1 MSLGMTRPNIAIL
14 IASLAWILG
23 LTVRANEKPTE
34 EYRKAMKDLE
44 AASEIMVHHSRM
56 VEPGG
61 DFGYAWIESDAA
73 NLKVA
78 FETARAYW
86 AARNVKGAVRFAENA
101 VSDATI
107 LERAAKAKHY
117 DGVVAGVGGVLAD
130 CEPCH
135 LAYREQLPD
144 GTFEIR

>member
-1 MSLGMTRPNIAIL
+1 MVVVPVFVLV
-14 IASLAWILG
+14 ASLVTNA
-23 LTVRANEKPTE
+23 TEKPSA
-34 EYRKAMKDLE
+34 EYRKAMSTLE
-44 AASEIMVHHSRM
+44 STSELMRHHARM

-73 NLKVA
+73 TLKAAFDVA
-78 FETARAYW
+78 RSYW
-86 AARNVKGAVRFAENA
+86 VVRKKNPAITLAQNA
-101 VSDATI
+101 VSDAMI

-117 DGVVAGVGGVLAD
+117 DGVVAGVAGVLAD

-135 LAYREQLPD
+135 LAFREELPD

>member
-1 MSLGMTRPNIAIL
+1 MRNCGAVTGIAVALLAAFPVSGNERP
-14 IASLAWILG
+14 S
-23 LTVRANEKPTE
+23 P
-34 EYRKAMKDLE
+34 EYQRAMKTLQEASDL
-44 AASEIMVHHSRM
+44 MRHHARM

-73 NLKVA
+73 TLKEA
-78 FETARAYW
+78 FEVARAYW
-86 AARNVKGAVRFAENA
+86 TIRNSRGATTFAQNA
-101 VSDATI
+101 VSDAAI

-117 DGVVAGVGGVLAD
+117 DGVVAGVAGVLAD

-135 LAYREQLPD
+135 RVYREELPD

>member
-1 MSLGMTRPNIAIL
+1 MKTLQE
-14 IASLAWILG
+14 AS
-23 LTVRANEKPTE
+23 
-34 EYRKAMKDLE
+34 DL
-44 AASEIMVHHSRM
+44 MRHHARM

-73 NLKVA
+73 TLKEA
-78 FETARAYW
+78 FEVARAYW
-86 AARNVKGAVRFAENA
+86 TIRNSRVATTFAQNA
-101 VSDATI
+101 VSDAAI

-117 DGVVAGVGGVLAD
+117 DGVVAGVAGVLAD

-135 LAYREQLPD
+135 RVYREELPD

>member
-1 MSLGMTRPNIAIL
+1 MRRSDRPSALVIILSLVLLGGFVLCASERP
-14 IASLAWILG
+14 S
-23 LTVRANEKPTE
+23 V
-34 EYRKAMKDLE
+34 EYRQAMNDLE
-44 AASEIMVHHSRM
+44 RTSQLMRQHARM

-73 NLKVA
+73 TLKTA
-78 FETARAYW
+78 FEVARSYW
-86 AARNVKGAVRFAENA
+86 TIRKRSPAVTFAQNA

-117 DGVVAGVGGVLAD
+117 DGVVAGVAGVLAD

-135 LAYREQLPD
+135 LAYREELPD
-144 GTFEIR
+144 GTFAIR